1 VANASLGYLAV
12 EQIDDQFIG
21 GIMITDSR
29 SIPVEFRYT
38 DPIQPTAIHRIIF
51 GTVLKPYITNEV
63 IKKTLL
69 KDIRQNP
76 DLLFVR
82 DPEMLESA
90 HSDRITVA
98 CLQATTLPP
107 LEQPGI
113 LQRVKAKELLFQTPQ
128 QKFPLKLEFESPEPE
143 KQESALN
150 ILRSLFQTMDLLE
163 PFDRL
168 SKALLSLC
176 KKQN

>member
-1 VANASLGYLAV
+1 MAGASLGYLAV
-12 EQIDDQFIG
+12 EQIEERFIG
-21 GIMITDSR
+21 GIMVTDSR

-38 DPIQPTAIHRIIF
+38 DPIQPTQIHRIIF
-51 GTVLKPYITNEV
+51 GTVLKSYITNEV

-69 KDIRQNP
+69 KDVRQTP
-76 DLLFVR
+76 DLLFVTDCDML
-82 DPEMLESA
+82 DPGTTE
-90 HSDRITVA
+90 RINLA
-98 CLQATTLPP
+98 CLQGTTLPP

-113 LQRVKAKELLFQTPQ
+113 LQRIKAKEVLFQTPQ

-143 KQESALN
+143 KQEAALN

-168 SKALLSLC
+168 SKALHSLC
-176 KKQN
+176 KQQS